1 MIANS
6 FFSQIVVLNRNDHRG
21 MKVKLPGKDFR
32 FSAASMTVPVVLS
45 EFFDLAVDFPI
56 LLASDGNGLLSP
68 MALLGLRAGQNV
80 FVDAAGQWAAA
91 YQPAAVRAYPFGIV
105 ESETEKGLWF
115 SVVEKSCLDEE
126 EGAALFDDKGE
137 SAPDLLR
144 ANSLSMAF
152 ETDRVRTAALVAH
165 LQELKLIKET
175 TLQLVPESAE
185 PISINGCHVIDEAA
199 FGALSAEA
207 VASLH
212 AKCHLGACYALL
224 LSLRNVQ
231 KLLKKSLAVSP

>member
-1 MIANS
+1 MIAQS
-6 FFSQIVVLNRNDHRG
+6 FFSQIVVLNRNDHRA
-21 MKVKLPGKDFR
+21 MKVKLPGKDYR
-32 FSAASMTVPVVLS
+32 FSATSMTVPVVLS

-56 LLASDGNGLLSP
+56 LLASDGKGQLTP
-68 MALLGLRAGQNV
+68 MALLGLKAGQNV
-80 FVDAAGQWAAA
+80 FVDAAGQWTAA
-91 YQPAAVRAYPFGIV
+91 YLPAAVRAYPFGIV

-115 SVVEKSCLDEE
+115 SVLEKTCLDETD
-126 EGAALFDDKGE
+126 GVALFDDTGE
-137 SAPDLLR
+137 SGPELQR

-152 ETDRVRTAALVAH
+152 ETDRAKTAALVAH

-199 FGALSAEA
+199 FGALSGKAIQ
-207 VASLH
+207 SLH
-212 AKCHLGACYALL
+212 TKGHLGACYAML

-231 KLLKKSLAVSP
+231 KLLKKSLALS

>member
-6 FFSQIVVLNRNDHRG
+6 FFTQIAVLNRNDHRA
-21 MKVKLPGKDFR
+21 MRVKLPGKDYR
-32 FSAASMTVPVVLS
+32 FSATSMTVPVVLS

-56 LLASDGNGLLSP
+56 LLASDGNGSLSP
-68 MALLGLRAGQNV
+68 MALLGLKAGQNV
-80 FVDAAGQWAAA
+80 FVDAAGQWTAA
-91 YQPAAVRAYPFGIV
+91 YLPAAVRAYPFGIV

-115 SVVEKSCLDEE
+115 SVLEKTCLDETD
-126 EGAALFDDKGE
+126 GVALFDEKGE
-137 SAPDLLR
+137 SGPELQR

-152 ETDRVRTAALVAH
+152 ETDRAKTASLVTH

-199 FGALSAEA
+199 FGALSAKA
-207 VASLH
+207 VQSLH
-212 AKCHLGACYALL
+212 TKGHLGACYAML

-231 KLLKKSLAVSP
+231 KLLKKSLALS

>member
-6 FFSQIVVLNRNDHRG
+6 FFTQIVVLNRNDHRA
-21 MKVKLPGKDFR
+21 MKVKLPGKDYR

-56 LLASDGNGLLSP
+56 LLASDGKGQLTP
-68 MALLGLRAGQNV
+68 MALLGLKAGQNV
-80 FVDAAGQWAAA
+80 FVDAAGQWTAA
-91 YQPAAVRAYPFGIV
+91 YLPAAVRAYPFGIV

-115 SVVEKSCLDEE
+115 SVLEKTCLDET
-126 EGAALFDDKGE
+126 EGVALFDEKGE
-137 SAPDLLR
+137 SGPELQR

-152 ETDRVRTAALVAH
+152 ETDRAKTASLVTH

-199 FGALSAEA
+199 FGVLPPEA

-212 AKCHLGACYALL
+212 AKGHLGACYAML

-231 KLLKKSLAVSP
+231 KLLKKSLALP

>member
-6 FFSQIVVLNRNDHRG
+6 FFNQVIVLNRNDHRA
-21 MKVKLPGKDFR
+21 MKAKLPGKDYR
-32 FSAASMTVPVVLS
+32 FSAAAMTVPVVLS

-56 LLASDGNGLLSP
+56 LLASDGNGQLSP
-68 MALLGLRAGQNV
+68 MALLGLKAGQNV
-80 FVDAAGQWAAA
+80 FVDAAGQWTAG
-91 YQPAAVRAYPFGIV
+91 YLPAALRAHPFGMV

-115 SVVEKSCLDEE
+115 SVIEKSCLDEN
-126 EGAALFDDKGE
+126 EGVALFDDKGE
-137 SAPDLLR
+137 SGPELLR
-144 ANSLSMAF
+144 ANSLLMAY
-152 ETDRVRTAALVAH
+152 EADRAKTAALVTH

-199 FGALSAEA
+199 FAALPAKA
-207 VASLH
+207 VQSLH
-212 AKCHLGACYALL
+212 TKGHLGACYALL

-231 KLLKKSLAVSP
+231 KLLKKSLTQP

>member
-1 MIANS
+1 MIAHS
-6 FFSQIVVLNRNDHRG
+6 FFNQIVVLNRNDHRA
-21 MKVKLPGKDFR
+21 MKVKLPGKDYR

-56 LLASDGNGLLSP
+56 LLASDGNGQLSP
-68 MALLGLRAGQNV
+68 MALLGLKAGQNV
-80 FVDAAGQWAAA
+80 FVEAAGQWTAA
-91 YQPAAVRAYPFGIV
+91 YVPAAVRAHPFGIV

-115 SVVEKSCLDEE
+115 SVIEKSCLDEE

-152 ETDRVRTAALVAH
+152 ETDRAKTAAFVAH

-185 PISINGCHVIDEAA
+185 PVSINGCHVIDEAA
-199 FGALSAEA
+199 FGALPAEA
-207 VASLH
+207 VESLH
-212 AKCHLGACYALL
+212 AKGHLGACYALL

-231 KLLKKSLAVSP
+231 KLLKKSLALP

>member
-6 FFSQIVVLNRNDHRG
+6 FFSQVVVLNRNDHRA
-21 MKVKLPGKDFR
+21 MKVKLPGKDYR
-32 FSAASMTVPVVLS
+32 FSATSMTVPVVIS

-68 MALLGLRAGQNV
+68 MALLGLKASQNV
-80 FVDAAGQWAAA
+80 FVDAAGQWNAG
-91 YQPAAVRAYPFGIV
+91 YLPAAVRAYPFGLI
-105 ESETEKGLWF
+105 ESETEKGLLF
-115 SVVEKSCLDEE
+115 SVLEKSCLDESD
-126 EGAALFDDKGE
+126 GVALFDDKGE
-137 SAPDLLR
+137 SGSELLR

-152 ETDRVRTAALVAH
+152 ETDRAKTADLVAH

-207 VASLH
+207 VQGLH
-212 AKCHLGACYALL
+212 TRGHLGACYAML

-231 KLLKKSLAVSP
+231 KLLKKSLALP

>member
-6 FFSQIVVLNRNDHRG
+6 FFSQVVVLNRNDHRA
-21 MKVKLPGKDFR
+21 MKVKLPGKDYR
-32 FSAASMTVPVVLS
+32 FSTSAMTVPVVIS

-56 LLASDGNGLLSP
+56 LLASDGNGQLSP
-68 MALLGLRAGQNV
+68 IALLGLKAGQNV
-80 FVDAAGQWAAA
+80 FVDAAGQWSAA
-91 YQPAAVRAYPFGIV
+91 YLPAALRAHPFGIV

-115 SVVEKSCLDEE
+115 SVVEQSYLDEN
-126 EGAALFDDKGE
+126 EGVALFDNSGE

-152 ETDRVRTAALVAH
+152 ETDRAKTAALVAH

-185 PISINGCHVIDEAA
+185 PISINGCHVIDEAT
-199 FGALSAEA
+199 FGALPAKA
-207 VASLH
+207 VQSLH
-212 AKCHLGACYALL
+212 TKGHLGACYALL

-231 KLLKKSLAVSP
+231 KLLKKSLALP